1 MLDPQVRLRTTKF
14 VETDTI
20 IDMNFEEPERYARQL
35 ALPGFGVAGQSRL
48 GAARVLVVGAG
59 GLGSAVLP
67 LLASAGVGTI
77 GVIDDDRVE
86 LSNLHRQPIHGTRDV
101 GRSKVG
107 SAAETL
113 ADLNPGI
120 AVVPMDARLTSS
132 TALELFAQYDL
143 VVDGS
148 DNFPTRYLANDAA
161 ALVGIPLVWGAVSQY
176 SGQTGV
182 AWAAQG
188 PQYRDLFP
196 APPKA
201 GSVLSCAE
209 GGVMPSVCAVI
220 GSIMATEALKL
231 LTGIGEPLIGRVITF
246 DAMSGGFRE
255 LSYERDPSA
264 SPITELI
271 DYEAFCGVRPAL
283 AVGSAPSGDG
293 REKQAQATRA
303 DEISAEQLSS
313 ELHAGNPLTLLD
325 VREPWEAAIAS
336 LPGSILLPLRNLE
349 ESVPELPP
357 DRLVVVYCHRGIRSE
372 RALAILR
379 SAGITNSRH
388 LAGGID
394 AWSVDIDSTVA
405 RY

>member
-1 MLDPQVRLRTTKF
+1 MH
-14 VETDTI
+14 
-20 IDMNFEEPERYARQL
+20 FEEPERYARQL

-48 GAARVLVVGAG
+48 GGARVLVVGAG

-86 LSNLHRQPIHGTRDV
+86 LSNLHRQPIHGTKDV
-101 GRSKVG
+101 GRSKVD

-113 ADLNPGI
+113 ADLNPRTTVFPI
-120 AVVPMDARLTSS
+120 DDRLTSS
-132 TALELFAQYDL
+132 NALELFAQYDL
-143 VVDGS
+143 VLDGS

-182 AWAAQG
+182 AWAASG

-196 APPKA
+196 TPPKP

-209 GGVMPSVCAVI
+209 GGVMPTVCSVI

-231 LTGIGEPLIGRVITF
+231 LAGIGEPLVGRVVTF
-246 DAMSGGFRE
+246 DAMSGSFRE
-255 LSYERDPSA
+255 LPYQRDPSA
-264 SPITELI
+264 APITGLI
-271 DYEAFCGVRPAL
+271 DYEAFCGVSPAL
-283 AVGSAPSGDG
+283 ATGGTANAVGRQEPDQVSL
-293 REKQAQATRA
+293 R
-303 DEISAEQLSS
+303 DEISAKQLAS
-313 ELHAGNPLTLLD
+313 ELDAGNPVTLID
-325 VREPWEAAIAS
+325 VREPWEAAIVS
-336 LPGSILLPLRNLE
+336 LPGSILIPLGDLE
-349 ESVPELPP
+349 ESVPELPA
-357 DRLVVVYCHRGIRSE
+357 DRLVVAYCHRGIRSE
-372 RALAILR
+372 HALAILR
-379 SAGITNSRH
+379 AAGITNARH

-394 AWSVDIDSTVA
+394 SWSVDVDSALA